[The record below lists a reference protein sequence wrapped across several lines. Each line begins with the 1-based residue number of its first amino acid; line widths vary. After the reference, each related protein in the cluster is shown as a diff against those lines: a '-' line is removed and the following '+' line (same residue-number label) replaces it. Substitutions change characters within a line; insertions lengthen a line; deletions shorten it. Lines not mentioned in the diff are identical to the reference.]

1 MSTDAF
7 RCFYVERIDEKVTQS
22 ITERPITELPEG
34 DVTLRVEYSSLNYK
48 DALAATAHP
57 GVVRKLPHVP
67 GIDAAGEVLES
78 SDPRFKCGD
87 KVLAT
92 SYEIGAE
99 RWGGWSQLLRVPAD
113 WVLPLP
119 VGMTTLEAMTLGTAG
134 LTAALSVA
142 ALEEHCVS
150 PERGEVVV
158 TGATGGVG
166 SLAIMLLA
174 RLGYRVV
181 AVTGKREL
189 ESQLKQWGATRIIP
203 REELLS
209 PAEKPLLSVQY
220 AGGIDTVGGLM
231 LATLLRHT
239 DHYGCVAA
247 CGLVG
252 GTDLPVTVHPFILR
266 GITLAG
272 ISTAWTPK
280 ARREEIWAR
289 LAGRWKLPI
298 PTEAVKIV
306 PLPGVASEVERILAG
321 QVTGRIVI
329 DLQASSKGSVP

>member
-1 MSTDAF
+1 MTANTF
-7 RCFYVERIDEKVTQS
+7 RCFYVEDIAGQVSHS
-22 ITERPITELPEG
+22 ITERPITELPTG
-34 DVTLRVEYSSLNYK
+34 DVTMLVEYSSLNYK

-67 GIDAAGEVLES
+67 GIDAAGAVVES
-78 SDPRFKCGD
+78 SDPRYKPGD

-99 RWGGWSQLLRVPAD
+99 RWGGWSELLRVPAD

-119 VGMTTLEAMTLGTAG
+119 GGMTTLEAMTLGTAG

-142 ALEEHCVS
+142 ALAEHGVL

-166 SLAIMLLA
+166 SLAVMLLA

-181 AVTGKREL
+181 AVTGKAEL
-189 ESQLKQWGATRIIP
+189 EPQLKQWGATRIVP
-203 REELLS
+203 RDELLT
-209 PAEKPLLSVQY
+209 PADKPLLSVKY

-231 LATLLRHT
+231 LATLLRRT

-252 GTDLPVTVHPFILR
+252 GTDLPISVHPFILR

-272 ISTAWTPK
+272 ISTAWTPR
-280 ARREEIWAR
+280 ARREEMWRR
-289 LAGRWKLPI
+289 LAGPWKLDI
-298 PTEAVKIV
+298 PCEAVKVV
-306 PLPGVASEVERILAG
+306 PLSAVATEVDRILAG
-321 QVTGRIVI
+321 QVTGRVVV
-329 DLQASSKGSVP
+329 DSPAVG